1 MSPRFQSKFIEFY
14 QVNKYLLLAN
24 VFVFCFFFVNN
35 FSQGRVNGFH
45 NMEFALLNMA
55 DHYYLLNG
63 VFPLLLLMLTRYF
76 KQEREEEVIRF
87 VYRRAQIRNEVR
99 LLACWLALYFGIHLM
114 LSLVLATI
122 FFPFSLSFEAS
133 LSSRNLD
140 IMMFLEGFMALFSNP
155 VFALLASFVY
165 LIFGWLVL
173 VSILSLVNSHFGYRK
188 LVTVTV
194 VILILTYLGFNT
206 DLDNQFPFLFFNQ
219 YFILH
224 HGLQANPQSIYTFI
238 PLLIIG
244 FATLVYVFRPI
255 KKHTQDGQTAES
267 YLRELIFPKSAMK
280 WAFITLSI
288 LLIIDTVQV
297 IDAIANTGQASLQ
310 DVIVRLVNGS
320 HANMPDALSWMR
332 LLLIMMTPL
341 FIIGSQKTLLDRYG
355 EAHFIIRYPS
365 KALLKAKTIL
375 TYSRFLLAYALFF
388 VVALSL
394 LFIGGYRSASQSAF
408 QELLDFYQVPASPIQ
423 VFILILVL
431 LLAQLFFA
439 FLIYILLSDLL
450 NEVVALLIMVVV
462 SALTAFVSPINMI
475 LITSGL
481 SSLVQ
486 LLAVSPSF
494 FYLNL
499 ALICLAIGIFYLI
512 QIRSLIRWNK

>member
-1 MSPRFQSKFIEFY
+1 MGPRFQSKLIEFY

-24 VFVFCFFFVNN
+24 FLVYCFFFGNN
-35 FSQGRVNGFH
+35 FSQGKANGFH
-45 NMEFALLNMA
+45 NIEFALLTMT
-55 DHYYLLNG
+55 DHYYLLNA
-63 VFPLLLLMLTRYF
+63 VFPLMLIMLTRYF

-87 VYRRAQIRNEVR
+87 VYRRAQVRNEVSIF
-99 LLACWLALYFGIHLM
+99 ACWLILYFGTQLILT
-114 LSLVLATI
+114 LVLSTI
-122 FFPFSLSFEAS
+122 FFPFSPNFEAS
-133 LSSRNLD
+133 LSGLNLD
-140 IMMFLEGFMALFSNP
+140 FALFFESIMSVFSNP

-188 LVTVTV
+188 LVMVTV
-194 VILILTYLGFNT
+194 AFLIVTYLGFNT
-206 DLDNQFPFLFFNQ
+206 ELDNSFPFLFFNQ

-224 HGLQANPQSIYTFI
+224 HALQAFAQSIDTFI
-238 PLLIIG
+238 PLPLIG
-244 FATLVYVFRPI
+244 LASLVYVFRPI
-255 KKHTQDGQTAES
+255 KRLKQEEQTAES
-267 YLRELIFPKSAMK
+267 LLRELILPKSVMK
-280 WAFITLSI
+280 WAFV
-288 LLIIDTVQV
+288 LLGLLLV
-297 IDAIANTGQASLQ
+297 IDSLQVLYGIVNTGQASLQ
-310 DVIVRLVNGS
+310 DVIVRLTNGS
-320 HANMPDALSWMR
+320 HANMPDTLAWMR
-332 LLLIMMTPL
+332 LLLIIMAPL
-341 FIIGSQKTLLDRYG
+341 FIIGSQRTLLDRYG
-355 EAHFIIRYPS
+355 EAHFIIRYSS

-375 TYSRFLLAYALFF
+375 TYSRFLLAYALYL

-394 LFIGGYRSASQSAF
+394 LFIAGYGSGSPSVF
-408 QELLDFYQVPASPIQ
+408 QELLAFYQVPASPIQ
-423 VFILILVL
+423 VFILLLVL

-486 LLAVSPSF
+486 LLAVPPRF

-499 ALICLAIGIFYLI
+499 ALICLAIGIFI
-512 QIRSLIRWNK
+512 